1 MDPRGEVAAAELTK
15 EFVFG
20 LNVVT
25 VAGFLVMG
33 AGLSLGRQGRVRAR
47 LAFALMGAGT
57 ALTFLG
63 IYLATPAAP

>member
-1 MDPRGEVAAAELTK
+1 M
-15 EFVFG
+15 
-20 LNVVT
+20 NVVT

-47 LAFALMGAGT
+47 LAFVLMGAGT

-63 IYLATPAAP
+63 IYLAAPAAP